1 MTSSVVSF
9 VVREGNPK
17 NIQTWDDLVKPGVE
31 IITPNPAS
39 SGSAKWNILAA
50 WGHVLADGG
59 TEDGRE
65 GVRDEV
71 PQEHDLAAGIGP

>member
-39 SGSAKWNILAA
+39 SGSAKWNILGA

-59 TEDGRE
+59 NEKDAKAFVTKL
-65 GVRDEV
+65 
-71 PQEHDLAAGIGP
+71 PQEHDRAAGLGP